1 MKLKSLFVGISAILL
16 LAACNSGGGTTS
28 SDVQTGKSTVGSGSN
43 QFTIS
48 SLTATG
54 CKTISTNGSCTIS
67 FTYSGIGNYQG
78 QLSINALSG
87 YTSTIT
93 TSCYN
98 TSSTSQT
105 CNWTI
110 NNTGGNV
117 NTAQTVTIYSN
128 GQTVGINL
136 FVVGGGL

>member
-1 MKLKSLFVGISAILL
+1 MKKLLILL
-16 LAACNSGGGTTS
+16 GVMSLAACNSGGGSTS
-28 SDVQTGKSTVGSGSN
+28 SDVQTGNASVGSGGN
-43 QFTIS
+43 QFVIS

-67 FTYSGIGNYQG
+67 FTYSGTGNYRG

-87 YTSTIT
+87 YTPTIT
-93 TSCYN
+93 TSCN
-98 TSSTSQT
+98 QTSSTSQT

-110 NNTGGNV
+110 NNTGGSV

-128 GQTVGINL
+128 GQAVGISL